1 MSFLHCFG
9 LTLGSSGFGTQVL
22 GCFELTGV
30 DRVFSNNGLGP
41 FRVSFAYGFG
51 FRSLACVRA
60 LSAWSPCLWLLLN
73 NFYSKRPLFLWE
85 RLKGPFW
92 EELPYRNFTE
102 TRTSPCMKRTLMRR
116 SLTLQG
122 PLADPLCWEAVPL
135 RQELLTASASFQE
148 RHHYQKRH
156 QELVDPVC
164 EKTPSFT
171 RRAGKGRR
179 PQIAPGPDSKAPPP
193 PPRFLRASL
202 GESGEGF
209 FMASSAGRYVKNS

>member
-1 MSFLHCFG
+1 MLG
-9 LTLGSSGFGTQVL
+9 LYKSAQCL
-22 GCFELTGV
+22 E
-30 DRVFSNNGLGP
+30 P
-41 FRVSFAYGFG
+41 MP
-51 FRSLACVRA
+51 LA
-60 LSAWSPCLWLLLN
+60 SAKQLLQQA
-73 NFYSKRPLFLWE
+73 PPVLWE

-122 PLADPLCWEAVPL
+122 PLADPLCWETVPL

-156 QELVDPVC
+156 QELVDSVSG
-164 EKTPSFT
+164 KTPSFT

-179 PQIAPGPDSKAPPP
+179 PQIAPGPDSRAPPP
-193 PPRFLRASL
+193 HSYGLL
-202 GESGEGF
+202 
-209 FMASSAGRYVKNS
+209 